1 MANDTAEAR
10 NVKATLAEAAM
21 SATMP
26 REAVNSFSNL
36 GLYTASIRRQ
46 FFAALYVVLTAL
58 KGDELD
64 LYARRR
70 IEAKRAALDRAA
82 RIRHQFKS

>member
-1 MANDTAEAR
+1 MANDTTGAR

-36 GLYTASIRRQ
+36 GLYTASIRRH
-46 FFAALYVVLTAL
+46 FFAALDVVLIAL
-58 KGDELD
+58 KNDELD
-64 LYARRR
+64 LCARWRV
-70 IEAKRAALDRAA
+70 EAKRAALDRAE
-82 RIRHQFKS
+82 RIRDQFKS